1 MSNQDIFK
9 GKTFLLMHKDVPAVR
24 FHFYK
29 YEMWANVD
37 EVLDKHH
44 APVNMVGHH
53 KGSDSYLNKF
63 LDHRVI
69 PKDRPNISNIRDYF
83 DSKSSLELSLRSNMV
98 SVSDHYWIKTEDSN
112 LSWKDVN
119 FYDNTFS
126 NDPIFISSLT
136 SMHKNP
142 GNFIPEKGLSP
153 NVSNNGT
160 SPQMWLKNENDIVL
174 YKTGNQPFFQ
184 EPFNEVVISD
194 LLDVMNIEHTN
205 YKMGVLANSVVSE
218 CSAFTSGQIEFV
230 PAWQLEKPSVKVN
243 HLNGLE
249 NYFEF
254 MRNQGISVNSSIRKN
269 VEEMIIIDYLT
280 FNDDRHWGNFGILR
294 DSTTLEF
301 KGVAPIFDNGRTFG
315 YNSLNGNYENQASP
329 YNLSKAFAE
338 SNTHD
343 RELSFVTLNHDI
355 NFDKIRHE
363 IPQIFEKRFEE
374 TKTLF
379 NSIGNEE
386 NQTVVDILERK
397 VPNLINTLQKR
408 VNSLEKELIK
418 KNKITSQAIEITIDA
433 SNKKTMNK
441 DKGIKK

>member
-1 MSNQDIFK
+1 MSNQQDIFK
-9 GKTFLLMHKDVPAVR
+9 GKTFLLMHKDIPTVK

-29 YEMWANVD
+29 YEIWANVD

-53 KGSDSYLNKF
+53 KGVDSYLNKF
-63 LDHRVI
+63 LNHHVI
-69 PKDRPNISNIRDYF
+69 PKDRPNVADILEYF

-98 SVSDHYWIKTEDSN
+98 SISDHYWIKTEDSK

-119 FYDNTFS
+119 FYDNDFS
-126 NDPIFISSLT
+126 NDSIFISSLT
-136 SMHKNP
+136 SMHKKTSQY
-142 GNFIPEKGLSP
+142 ISEKGLSP

-160 SPQMWLKNENDIVL
+160 SPQMWLKNKNDIIL
-174 YKTGNQPFFQ
+174 YKTGNRPLFQ

-194 LLDVMNIEHTN
+194 LLDVMNIDHTN
-205 YKMGVLANSVVSE
+205 YKMGILANSVVSE
-218 CSAFTSGQIEFV
+218 CKAFTSGQIEFI
-230 PAWQLEKPSVKVN
+230 PAWQVEKPSAKIN
-243 HLNGLE
+243 YLNGLE

-254 MRNQGISVNSSIRKN
+254 MRHQGINVNSSIRKN

-315 YNSLNGNYENQASP
+315 YDSLNGNYENQRPP

-338 SNTHD
+338 GNIHD
-343 RELSFVTLNHDI
+343 YELAFVTLNHDI
-355 NFDKIRHE
+355 NFDKLRYE

-374 TKTLF
+374 VKKYF
-379 NSIGNEE
+379 NSIELE
-386 NQTVVDILERK
+386 DNQTVVDILEHK
-397 VPNLINTLQKR
+397 ISNLVNTLQKR
-408 VNSLEKELIK
+408 VNSLEKELTKRNLIAHF
-418 KNKITSQAIEITIDA
+418 S
-433 SNKKTMNK
+433 
-441 DKGIKK
+441 GR